1 MALLTKSP
9 RTPYATA
16 TRRAILDLLKHEQR
30 YLTAADIYAT
40 LKSLI
45 PKLALSTVYRT
56 LDMLT
61 KLGTISSR
69 IEGNGEAS
77 YVFCATEHHHHALC
91 MVCGHVDDVD
101 CAAMEQFK
109 AALLANQ
116 SFLLDEPSV
125 EFFGRCA
132 RCR

>member
-1 MALLTKSP
+1 MIQTKAA
-9 RTPYATA
+9 RTVYATA

-30 YLTAADIYAT
+30 YLTAAAIYGK
-40 LKSLI
+40 LRPSI

-56 LDMLT
+56 LDLLT
-61 KLGTISSR
+61 ELGTISSR
-69 IEGNGEAS
+69 IEGTGEAS
-77 YVFCATEHHHHALC
+77 YVFCTTEHHHHALC
-91 MVCGHVDDVD
+91 TVCGHVDDVD

-109 AALLANQ
+109 ATLLANQ
-116 SFLLDEPSV
+116 SFLLDEHAV